1 MPLLLGADDVA
12 RLLIERLVITY
23 AMSVQYVRQLLV
35 AGVVPRSCKAYT
47 LGLMHRWIPSIT
59 LDGCQ
64 QLRLERWE
72 GGQIT
77 VLEIGTLPDV
87 RQLDGLVS
95 HD

>member
-1 MPLLLGADDVA
+1 MSLLLGADDIA
-12 RLLIERLVITY
+12 RLLIERMVIAY
-23 AMSVQYVRQLLV
+23 AMSVQYVRQFLV
-35 AGVVPRSCKAYT
+35 AGVVTHSCKTYT
-47 LGLMHRWIPSIT
+47 LRLMHRWVPGVT

-87 RQLDGLVS
+87 WQLDGLVS